1 MCDIYNIQIYTVYI
15 YIYVSNGQNYCDTN
29 LVLRRFGPA
38 EGCAKASLPIG
49 DDPIPKPRFCMSR
62 LKV

>member
-1 MCDIYNIQIYTVYI
+1 MYDIYYIQIYTVYI
-15 YIYVSNGQNYCDTN
+15 YIYVSNYCDSN
-29 LVLRRFGPA
+29 LVLPRFGPA

-49 DDPIPKPRFCMSR
+49 DDPIPIPWFCMSR